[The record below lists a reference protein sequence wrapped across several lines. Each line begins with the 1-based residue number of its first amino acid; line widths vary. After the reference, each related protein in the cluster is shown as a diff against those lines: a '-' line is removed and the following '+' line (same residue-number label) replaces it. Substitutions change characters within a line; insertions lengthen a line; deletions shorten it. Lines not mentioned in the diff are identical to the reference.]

1 VTASVAGRDP
11 GTDIAVL
18 KLAADGPTPAQLGDA
33 AQLRVGHV
41 VLAVGRRGEEGLSA
55 SYGVVSAIAGP
66 WRTWQGGRIDRYW
79 RLDLLPYP
87 GFSGGPLV
95 DVQGNVLGINT
106 SGPQRSVLTIPVST
120 VDQAVKQLLEKGR
133 IARGYLGAGL
143 QPVSLPHA
151 VQQSLADKRDT
162 GLLIITVAP
171 DSPAERAGLFVGD
184 VLLAL
189 DRNALSDLG
198 DLQAALD
205 PESVGKTARLQVLR
219 GGKPTEVEVTIGE
232 RPRRS

>member
-1 VTASVAGRDP
+1 MSSGTVTASVAGHDP

-87 GFSGGPLV
+87 G
-95 DVQGNVLGINT
+95 
-106 SGPQRSVLTIPVST
+106 
-120 VDQAVKQLLEKGR
+120 
-133 IARGYLGAGL
+133 
-143 QPVSLPHA
+143 
-151 VQQSLADKRDT
+151 
-162 GLLIITVAP
+162 
-171 DSPAERAGLFVGD
+171 
-184 VLLAL
+184 
-189 DRNALSDLG
+189 
-198 DLQAALD
+198 
-205 PESVGKTARLQVLR
+205 LR
-219 GGKPTEVEVTIGE
+219 
-232 RPRRS
+232 